1 MKTKLNGIL
10 TLFMVLVVQ
19 LSFAQEKT
27 VTGTVKDEDGMPLP
41 GVNVIEQGTNNG
53 VQTDFDGIYKI
64 DVEEGAVLSF
74 SYVGFGTK
82 TAQVGSTSEINITMI
97 VDAAALDEVVVTGY
111 GSTSKRNVTTAIS
124 QVDADDAQKIS
135 VANISAALQGN
146 STGVQVTQSS
156 GAPGGEVRLRVRGA
170 TSVNGSNSPL
180 YIVDGVQIESGST
193 ISDSYGGQQNSAL
206 SSISSSDIESIE
218 VLKDAAAA
226 AIYGSRASNGVVI
239 ITTKRGKSGKPKV
252 SINSYVGIQNPIEK
266 YETMNY
272 GQWLNFSDDYYEASQ
287 GSGYTSASR
296 SGNSELLGASDA
308 ELQQFYNSVTG
319 VGDNYMDAIYRDDAV
334 VRNITGSISGG
345 TDGTQYYLSGSS
357 YDQEGVILGQDYHR
371 DNFTMNLNQDITDK
385 FRFTGGATISSE
397 EQIVSNGDNNIYGVL
412 STAILESP
420 GNNIYNEDGTYNSST
435 WQFSNPV
442 QNALLDQ
449 GNLETFRLLANA
461 EFTYDFTDWLSFS
474 SKYGLDNMNLDEKQY
489 NPSTSAQGAGT
500 NGYAYERMARIRRFT
515 TTQALNFDV
524 DINDDISF
532 TGLLAGEYNGRKYNF
547 VSAERSNF
555 ASPELQEVSQGA
567 TVLGAD
573 GSYNESKLYSLISRA
588 SFNLY
593 GKYIITGSL
602 RADGSSKFGEN
613 EKWGYFPSISGGYI
627 LSEEDWFDSEAF
639 NFVKLRASYGVT
651 GNDTGIGAYDAL
663 AGVSSTPYA
672 GSAGTAITEIGNP
685 DVKWEVTSQFDIGFS
700 LGLFNNVISV
710 EYDYFD
716 KKTDDLLLNIP
727 LAYSSG
733 FSSFYGNVGEMS
745 NRGHEVSL
753 DVQVFDREDFSW
765 RSSLGFSTLDNK
777 VTSLDGNSPFTRG
790 FASRVQE
797 GEELGAFYVLES
809 DGLYQEGDE
818 IPAALAAD
826 GVGAGDVKYID
837 QNGDGIIN
845 DSDYIIGGSPWAD
858 FTASWTNNIQY
869 KNFDLYF
876 LWAWSEGN
884 DVFNSTL
891 QYTGSA
897 ANPVYGK
904 FTNQLNYWTPDNTN
918 TNTPRP
924 NYSTSAYNNYDSTR
938 LVEDGS
944 FIKLRNVTLGYTL
957 PKDLLGFGSI
967 RFYASA
973 DNLLMFTD
981 YSGIDPEVNYSG
993 DSAVTSGTDF
1003 LTQGGNKVYKFG
1015 VNINF

>member
-1 MKTKLNGIL
+1 M
-10 TLFMVLVVQ
+10 
-19 LSFAQEKT
+19 A
-27 VTGTVKDEDGMPLP
+27 
-41 GVNVIEQGTNNG
+41 
-53 VQTDFDGIYKI
+53 
-64 DVEEGAVLSF
+64 
-74 SYVGFGTK
+74 
-82 TAQVGSTSEINITMI
+82 
-97 VDAAALDEVVVTGY
+97 
-111 GSTSKRNVTTAIS
+111 
-124 QVDADDAQKIS
+124 
-135 VANISAALQGN
+135 
-146 STGVQVTQSS
+146 
-156 GAPGGEVRLRVRGA
+156 
-170 TSVNGSNSPL
+170 
-180 YIVDGVQIESGST
+180 
-193 ISDSYGGQQNSAL
+193 
-206 SSISSSDIESIE
+206 ESIILL
-218 VLKDAAAA
+218 VQKDQTLH
-226 AIYGSRASNGVVI
+226 R
-239 ITTKRGKSGKPKV
+239 
-252 SINSYVGIQNPIEK
+252 QN
-266 YETMNY
+266 
-272 GQWLNFSDDYYEASQ
+272 
-287 GSGYTSASR
+287 
-296 SGNSELLGASDA
+296 
-308 ELQQFYNSVTG
+308 
-319 VGDNYMDAIYRDDAV
+319 YRKC
-334 VRNITGSISGG
+334 
-345 TDGTQYYLSGSS
+345 
-357 YDQEGVILGQDYHR
+357 HR
-371 DNFTMNLNQDITDK
+371 
-385 FRFTGGATISSE
+385 
-397 EQIVSNGDNNIYGVL
+397 
-412 STAILESP
+412 
-420 GNNIYNEDGTYNSST
+420 
-435 WQFSNPV
+435 
-442 QNALLDQ
+442 
-449 GNLETFRLLANA
+449 
-461 EFTYDFTDWLSFS
+461 
-474 SKYGLDNMNLDEKQY
+474 
-489 NPSTSAQGAGT
+489 
-500 NGYAYERMARIRRFT
+500 
-515 TTQALNFDV
+515 
-524 DINDDISF
+524 
-532 TGLLAGEYNGRKYNF
+532 
-547 VSAERSNF
+547 
-555 ASPELQEVSQGA
+555 GA
-567 TVLGAD
+567 TVLGAA

-627 LSEEDWFDSEAF
+627 LSEEDWFKSEAF

-651 GNDTGIGAYDAL
+651 ANDTGIGAYDAL

-685 DVKWEVTSQFDIGFS
+685 NVKWEVTSQFNVGFS
-700 LGLFNNVISV
+700 LGLFDNIVSV

-716 KKTDDLLLNIP
+716 KNTDDLLLNIP

-745 NRGHEVSL
+745 NSGHEVSV
-753 DVQVFDREDFSW
+753 DVQIFDRDDFNW
-765 RSSLGFSTLDNK
+765 KSSLGFSTLDNE

-797 GEELGAFYVLES
+797 GEELGAFYVLDS

-818 IPAALAAD
+818 IPSALAAD
-826 GVGAGDVKYID
+826 GVGAGDVKYVD

-845 DSDYIIGGSPWAD
+845 DSVYIIGGSPWAD

-904 FTNQLNYWTPDNTN
+904 FTNQLDYWTPDNTN
-918 TNTPRP
+918 TNTPRS